1 MAAPVVGLLG
11 RMAAGA
17 VTRTAMGFG
26 EGGVDGGGV
35 DAHIKIDGDKELLA
49 KFKSLGRGFRED
61 VLVAAVMAGA
71 EIIQDEAI
79 ARAPVRSGNLRDNIV
94 REPLKGRR
102 DFGEVGV
109 SWRVR
114 RGVSGIGQRSN
125 HPAFYGV
132 MVEKGTGPRSRK
144 SGGSTGTMPEQPF
157 LGPAYDATKDSAQ
170 RKVKEELSDLI
181 RKKVQGDR

>member
-1 MAAPVVGLLG
+1 MAVPVVGLLG
-11 RMAAGA
+11 RLAAGA
-17 VTRTAMGFG
+17 VLGG
-26 EGGVDGGGV
+26 GGGGVGVGGGV

-71 EIIQDEAI
+71 EIIQDEAS

-94 REPLKGRR
+94 REPLKERR
-102 DFGEVGV
+102 NFAEVGV

-114 RGVSGIGQRSN
+114 RGTSGKGKPSR

-132 MVEKGTGPRSRK
+132 MVEKGTGPRFRK
-144 SGGSTGTMPEQPF
+144 SGGRTGTMPEQAF

-181 RKKVQGDR
+181 RKKVQGAR

>member
-1 MAAPVVGLLG
+1 MA
-11 RMAAGA
+11 RW
-17 VTRTAMGFG
+17 
-26 EGGVDGGGV
+26 GGDRYRGGGGV

-61 VLVAAVMAGA
+61 VLVKAVMGGA
-71 EIIQDEAI
+71 KIIQDEAI
-79 ARAPVRSGNLRDNIV
+79 ARAPVRPGPTGGNLRDSIT
-94 REPLKGRR
+94 REPITKRR
-102 DFGEVGV
+102 DFAEVGV

-114 RGVSGIGQRSN
+114 RGKGKSSR

-132 MVEKGTGPRSRK
+132 MVEKGTGPRFRK
-144 SGGSTGTMPEQPF
+144 SGGRTGTMPEQPF

-181 RKKVQGDR
+181 RKKLRGAR